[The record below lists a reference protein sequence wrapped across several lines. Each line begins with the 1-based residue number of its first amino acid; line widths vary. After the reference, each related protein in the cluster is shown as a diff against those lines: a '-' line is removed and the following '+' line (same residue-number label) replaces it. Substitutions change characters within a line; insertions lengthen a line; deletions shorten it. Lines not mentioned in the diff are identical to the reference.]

1 MYADDIVLIAN
12 NEKELQNM
20 IDIVVNYSHKWR
32 FELNHKKTE
41 IVIFGRKTTDYHFHL
56 RAYNGV
62 EMKELM
68 VVPEYTYL
76 GVIFKQNRS
85 WNDFK
90 SKAIGK
96 ARRCMA
102 MTWGMGIHVGG
113 LSAKAAINAWK
124 ALIRP
129 VLEYGAEVI
138 QYSKN
143 ASGSWPEADQIQ
155 MQMGRRILGCHPRTA
170 NAAVKGDLGWQS
182 LKARRDMLRLR
193 YWGKLVS
200 MNSKRWTRRIYDK
213 SREEYTENGQSNW
226 CTYTHQLLKDLG
238 LEASWNNN
246 CVGTMQEWNAKVNAA
261 IKDKEIQRW
270 KDEMQSKPKLR
281 SYMKLKQTLD
291 VEDYVISNRMSRGR
305 RLLTDIRSGS
315 NKLRIETGR
324 HYTPS
329 IPVEERICWC
339 CGEGVEDEQHFV
351 TQCREYQQ
359 ERVEMFQ
366 AISEVTEGRFRAHS
380 LLHTQPERLFNLLV
394 GSGVQD
400 KRAEV
405 MKCVEVFLVRAFNK
419 RQDFCQQAGIV

>member
-1 MYADDIVLIAN
+1 MHNAGIQGKMWRMVTTIYNKVESCVLVDGKETSWFEVEVGVRQGCVLSPILFSIFVDGLARKIKESGMGVEVEGGEYDKLGLLMYADDIVLIAN
-12 NEKELQNM
+12 NEQELQNM

-41 IVIFGRKTTDYHFHL
+41 IVIFGRKSTDHHFFL

-68 VVPEYTYL
+68 IVPEYTYL
-76 GVIFKQNRS
+76 GVIFKQNRC

-155 MQMGRRILGCHPRTA
+155 MQMGRRILGCHPKTA
-170 NAAVKGDLGWQS
+170 NAAVKGELGWQS

-200 MNSKRWTRRIYDK
+200 MSSKRWTRRIYDK
-213 SREEYTENGQSNW
+213 SRDEYTELGRRNW
-226 CTYTHQLLKDLG
+226 CTYTHHLLKDLG
-238 LEASWNNN
+238 LEASWDENN
-246 CVGTMQEWNAKVNAA
+246 VGTMKEWNAKVDAA
-261 IKDKEIQRW
+261 IKVKEIQRW
-270 KDEMQSKPKLR
+270 KDEVQS
-281 SYMKLKQTLD
+281 S
-291 VEDYVISNRMSRGR
+291 
-305 RLLTDIRSGS
+305 
-315 NKLRIETGR
+315 
-324 HYTPS
+324 
-329 IPVEERICWC
+329 
-339 CGEGVEDEQHFV
+339 
-351 TQCREYQQ
+351 
-359 ERVEMFQ
+359 
-366 AISEVTEGRFRAHS
+366 
-380 LLHTQPERLFNLLV
+380 
-394 GSGVQD
+394 
-400 KRAEV
+400 
-405 MKCVEVFLVRAFNK
+405 CVH
-419 RQDFCQQAGIV
+419 I